1 MRPST
6 QAARCT
12 AEHVQAAVDCATQCA
27 ACASLAAPARES
39 LWEVGFKWV
48 AVVYLTYTVSD
59 TVCEALRS
67 AIDKYRNP

>member
-1 MRPST
+1 
-6 QAARCT
+6 
-12 AEHVQAAVDCATQCA
+12 VDCATQCA